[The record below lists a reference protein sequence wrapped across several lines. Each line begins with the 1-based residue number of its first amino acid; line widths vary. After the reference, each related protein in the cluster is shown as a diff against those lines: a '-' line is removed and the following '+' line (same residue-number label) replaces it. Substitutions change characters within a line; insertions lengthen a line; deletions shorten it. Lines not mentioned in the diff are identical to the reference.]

1 MNKNNAYFL
10 LDNENNIL
18 KESKTGA
25 YMYQDFLKDKK
36 FEMGG
41 YLPVI
46 RGDEKVTVTVSLN
59 TENAT
64 EDIECTLVGTLI
76 VDSVEYKIVCST
88 EQEF

>member
-1 MNKNNAYFL
+1 MNKNNTYFL

-36 FEMGG
+36 FEMAG

-46 RGDEKVTVTVSLN
+46 RGDKKVTVTVSLN

-64 EDIECTLVGTLI
+64 EDIDCTLVGTLI
-76 VDSVEYKIVCST
+76 VDNVEYKIVCT

>member
-1 MNKNNAYFL
+1 MNKNNTYFL

-36 FEMGG
+36 FEMAG

-46 RGDEKVTVTVSLN
+46 RGDEKVNVTVSLN

-64 EDIECTLVGTLI
+64 EDIECMLVGTLI
-76 VDSVEYKIVCST
+76 VDNVEYKIVCT

>member
-1 MNKNNAYFL
+1 MNKNNTYFL
-10 LDNENNIL
+10 LDNQNNIL

-36 FEMGG
+36 FEMAG

-46 RGDEKVTVTVSLN
+46 RGDEKVIVTVSLN

-76 VDSVEYKIVCST
+76 VDNVEYKIVCT

>member
-1 MNKNNAYFL
+1 MNKNNTYFL
-10 LDNENNIL
+10 LDNANNIL
-18 KESKTGA
+18 KENKTGA

-36 FEMGG
+36 FEMAG

-76 VDSVEYKIVCST
+76 VDNVEYKIVST

>member
-1 MNKNNAYFL
+1 MNKNNTYFL

-18 KESKTGA
+18 MESKTGA

-36 FEMGG
+36 FEMAG

-64 EDIECTLVGTLI
+64 EDIECIIVGTLI
-76 VDSVEYKIVCST
+76 VDNVEYKIVCT

>member
-1 MNKNNAYFL
+1 MNKNNTYFL

-36 FEMGG
+36 FEMAG

-46 RGDEKVTVTVSLN
+46 RGDEKVIVTVSLN

-76 VDSVEYKIVCST
+76 VDNVEYKIVCT
-88 EQEF
+88 EQEL

>member
-1 MNKNNAYFL
+1 MNKNNTYFL

-36 FEMGG
+36 FEMAG

-46 RGDEKVTVTVSLN
+46 RGDEKVIVTVSLN

-76 VDSVEYKIVCST
+76 VDNVEYKIVCT
-88 EQEF
+88 E

>member
-1 MNKNNAYFL
+1 MNKNNTYFL

-36 FEMGG
+36 FEMAG

-46 RGDEKVTVTVSLN
+46 RGDEKVIVTVSLN

-76 VDSVEYKIVCST
+76 VDNVEYKIVCT

>member
-1 MNKNNAYFL
+1 MNKNNTYFL

-36 FEMGG
+36 FEMAG

-46 RGDEKVTVTVSLN
+46 RGDEKVNVTVSLN

-76 VDSVEYKIVCST
+76 VDNVEYKIVCT
-88 EQEF
+88 EQEL

>member
-1 MNKNNAYFL
+1 MNKNNTYFL

-25 YMYQDFLKDKK
+25 CSYQEFLKDKK
-36 FEMGG
+36 FEMAGCR
-41 YLPVI
+41 PVI
-46 RGDEKVTVTVSLN
+46 RGDEKVSVTVSLN

-76 VDSVEYKIVCST
+76 VDNVEYKIVCT
-88 EQEF
+88 EQEI

>member
-1 MNKNNAYFL
+1 MNKNNTYFL

-36 FEMGG
+36 FEMAG

-64 EDIECTLVGTLI
+64 EDIKCTLVGALI
-76 VDSVEYKIVCST
+76 VDNVEYKIVST

>member
-1 MNKNNAYFL
+1 MNKNNTYFL

-36 FEMGG
+36 FEMDG

-64 EDIECTLVGTLI
+64 EDIECTLVGNLI
-76 VDSVEYKIVCST
+76 VDNVEYKIVCT
-88 EQEF
+88 EQEL

>member
-1 MNKNNAYFL
+1 MNKNNTYFL

-36 FEMGG
+36 FEMAG

-46 RGDEKVTVTVSLN
+46 RGDEKVTVRVSLN

-76 VDSVEYKIVCST
+76 VDNIEFKIVCT

>member
-1 MNKNNAYFL
+1 MNKNNTYFL

-36 FEMGG
+36 FEMAG

-59 TENAT
+59 TEKAT

-76 VDSVEYKIVCST
+76 VDNVEYKIVCT

>member
-1 MNKNNAYFL
+1 MNKNNTYFL

-36 FEMGG
+36 FEMAG

-46 RGDEKVTVTVSLN
+46 RGDEKVIVTVALN

-76 VDSVEYKIVCST
+76 VDNVEYKIVCM